1 MAKKSRSQEA
11 EGFPKDRDG
20 FPDIKGGLGGVAPRA
35 SLNETVMNKFP
46 QIKTTMRGQ
55 AEGPATINAFD

>member
-1 MAKKSRSQEA
+1 MAKKSKSQED

-20 FPDIKGGLGGVAPRA
+20 VPDIKGSFGGVAPRA
-35 SLNETVMNKFP
+35 GLNETIMNKFP

-55 AEGPATINAFD
+55 AEGPENNQCL

>member
-1 MAKKSRSQEA
+1 VAKKSRSQEA

-20 FPDIKGGLGGVAPRA
+20 FPDIKGSFRGVAPRA
-35 SLNETVMNKFP
+35 GLNETIMNKFP

-55 AEGPATINAFD
+55 AEGPENNQCL

>member
-20 FPDIKGGLGGVAPRA
+20 FPDIKGSFRGVVPRA
-35 SLNETVMNKFP
+35 GLNETIMNKFP

-55 AEGPATINAFD
+55 AQGPENNQCL